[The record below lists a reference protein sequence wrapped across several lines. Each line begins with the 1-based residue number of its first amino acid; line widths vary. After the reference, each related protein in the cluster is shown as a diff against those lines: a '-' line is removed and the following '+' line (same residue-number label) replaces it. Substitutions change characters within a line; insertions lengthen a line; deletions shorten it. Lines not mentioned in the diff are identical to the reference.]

1 MVVTSLSTL
10 FFALLLSV
18 AAHPVERK
26 VSLARL
32 PFVRRVSHNPVKQDQ
47 LRVNGIFKA
56 PKGLSNRAVI
66 NSQAENRAISYIA
79 SVGVGSPAT
88 NCKWL
93 QKLVVDKNFL
103 TGSIFT
109 DDLIIDTGRWVGYVR
124 LPQVRLKWFF
134 IVRTPGLELVQP
146 ITRQAQAGRHPT
158 LW

>member
-88 NCKWL
+88 NCK
-93 QKLVVDKNFL
+93 
-103 TGSIFT
+103 
-109 DDLIIDTGRWVGYVR
+109 
-124 LPQVRLKWFF
+124 
-134 IVRTPGLELVQP
+134 
-146 ITRQAQAGRHPT
+146 
-158 LW
+158 